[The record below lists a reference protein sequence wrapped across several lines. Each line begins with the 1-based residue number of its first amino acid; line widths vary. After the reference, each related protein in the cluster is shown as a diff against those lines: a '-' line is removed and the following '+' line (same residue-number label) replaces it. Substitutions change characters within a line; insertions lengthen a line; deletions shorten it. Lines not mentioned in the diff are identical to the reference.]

1 MSAVAEDR
9 ASLCLTNFMCATVQ
23 SALSG
28 ASFLEFCVMCGS
40 LNLVR
45 L

>member
-9 ASLCLTNFMCATVQ
+9 ASLCLMSFMCATVQ

-28 ASFLEFCVMCGS
+28 ASFLEFCVMCAS
-40 LNLVR
+40 LNL
-45 L
+45 LHL